1 MDSEQS
7 KRSRIRIAAVLVGA
21 LIAVVVVAVVVFGA
35 NGSAAQ
41 GDAAGDPFF
50 GVVSQSA
57 LTAEELER
65 MEEGK
70 VGTLR
75 VLVNW
80 PTIDP
85 TAEPDD
91 YDWSAIDPIVLEAAS
106 HRIDLLPFVF
116 ASPNWVA
123 QGLDHHDCDPE
134 VDCGLYAPRGPE
146 AIDAWRTFIADL
158 AARYGPGG
166 ELWAQNTEL
175 EERPIRNWQI
185 WNEQNSETFY
195 QPKPS
200 VSGYADLVSAAT
212 SELREVDP
220 EAQVILGGMFGTPFQ
235 GEAPSIDAADYLRE
249 LYARPGFADEFEG
262 VGVHPYAPQI
272 GGVEEQT
279 TLLHD
284 EMVAAGDEEGEMWV
298 TEIGW
303 SSEEGDNPLQRGT
316 EGQSELMGEALGYFM
331 AKRADFNIANVT
343 WFAWRDL
350 AGVPICAWCA
360 EAGLFEAESLTPKP
374 SWETMMAFTG
384 GE

>member
-7 KRSRIRIAAVLVGA
+7 KRSRIRIAAILVGG
-21 LIAVVVVAVVVFGA
+21 LIALVAVAVVVFGA

-50 GVVSQSA
+50 GVASQSA

-75 VLVNW
+75 ALVNW
-80 PTIDP
+80 PSIDP

-91 YDWSAIDPIVLEAAS
+91 YDWSGIDPIVLEAAR

-166 ELWAQNTEL
+166 EFWEQNPEL

-212 SELREVDP
+212 SELRAVDP

-235 GEAPSIDAADYLRE
+235 GEAPSIDATDYLRE

-272 GGVEEQT
+272 SGVEKQVR
-279 TLLHD
+279 LLHD
-284 EMVAAGDEEGEMWV
+284 EMLAAGEEEGEMWV

-316 EGQSELMGEALGYFM
+316 EGQSELMGEALGYFIT
-331 AKRADFNIANVT
+331 KRAEFNIVNVT

-350 AGVPICAWCA
+350 AGAPICAWCA